1 MRLFLWIALAIL
13 ISIPRGF
20 SNDVDVEKLAR
31 AERAG
36 LTKCMSDSLIVIE
49 KHRLSGRLFDL
60 WGLFEATCGMEIERV
75 KSAAENQLKEDWQ
88 KKLMPGQLV
97 LAMVENASDFY
108 GKRPRSSCSGTGCNL
123 DEYRTCLMRQMPAAI
138 KSRKRPIDF
147 ENQGQQQCEGTESAA
162 RSALTN
168 DFDNVQKRHLAGG
181 LNHKM
186 NDAIRDIIVD
196 VRQAVVVLYAEDLV
210 KVQPGRKSCRPE
222 MCGASPCISLD
233 ENKPTEYQC
242 VINQK

>member
-1 MRLFLWIALAIL
+1 MRFLLWLTL
-13 ISIPRGF
+13 MFSISIPYAF
-20 SNDVDVEKLAR
+20 SKDVDFEKLAR
-31 AERAG
+31 PERNDLAG
-36 LTKCMSDSLIVIE
+36 CMSDSLTVIE
-49 KHRLSGRLFDL
+49 KYQLGSGLFNL
-60 WGLFEATCGMEIERV
+60 WNLFEATCGMEIERV
-75 KSAAENQLKEDWQ
+75 KSAAKNQLKDDLY
-88 KKLMPGQLV
+88 KKLLPGQLI
-97 LAMVENASDFY
+97 LGMVQNASEFY
-108 GKRPRSSCSGTGCNL
+108 GKRPLASCSGTGCSL

-138 KSRKRPIDF
+138 KLQRRPIDF
-147 ENQGQQQCEGTESAA
+147 ENQAQQQCEDTESAA

-168 DFDNVQKRHLAGG
+168 DFDNVQKRHFAGG

-186 NDAIRDIIVD
+186 NDVIGNIIVNA
-196 VRQAVVVLYAEDLV
+196 RQAVVLLYAEDLI